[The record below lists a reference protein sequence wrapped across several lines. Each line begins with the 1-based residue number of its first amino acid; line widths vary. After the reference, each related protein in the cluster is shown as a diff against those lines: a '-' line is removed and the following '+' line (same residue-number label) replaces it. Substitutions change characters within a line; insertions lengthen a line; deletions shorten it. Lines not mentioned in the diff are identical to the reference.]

1 MLNAI
6 SYISEK
12 KNWVRILS
20 RRITKKYFN
29 KSERIVEDFFFQT
42 ENILE
47 VVQNEET
54 YKLRM

>member
-1 MLNAI
+1 MQSVTFLK
-6 SYISEK
+6 K

>member
-1 MLNAI
+1 MQSTDI
-6 SYISEK
+6 SK
-12 KNWVRILS
+12 KKKKAERFLS

-29 KSERIVEDFFFQT
+29 KSEHIVEDFFFQS